1 MLSFLSVLLIGLLA
15 LLLFRYAVWIDVR
28 EPRSGEPPEEPSSRG
43 EARRFPRQPRST
55 LDLLPAA
62 ALVLAVAQG
71 WAALRVSAFYA
82 LFSFPAYLVA
92 AALFVVTV
100 PRLAAGAAA
109 PPRWRAARQV
119 GGLAGLALVAFSAL
133 RLVQLHALRAAVPAM
148 SRLRTEP
155 THADYAATSWPDAFT
170 ALCGKLAAEYP
181 FTEWKR
187 IDWRRQCSELAPR
200 VTEAARRGDR
210 KGYYRALREL
220 AWSVPD
226 GHVGLEGDD
235 GGLER
240 QETGGSF
247 GLTLVELDPRPGE
260 GRGRV
265 VASRIEPGGPA
276 ARAGMLY
283 GAELLAW
290 SSTAPLA
297 QGRDSAP
304 EIKSPGRDPAL
315 PIRSP
320 GRDPASPI
328 KPPASLDAA
337 LSRVPLLWTESPP
350 ATAEARRLAQLRFLV
365 RAPVGSRVT
374 VTFRNRGS
382 AAPAERTLA
391 ASPAGEEPRQ
401 FSPIR
406 KLVFGCLVTSRTL
419 PGGEGY
425 LRVELELPT
434 LPCPFPERAVRSALD
449 GFAESGAAGVV
460 LDVRGNGGG
469 MDTMVPRIVAFFI
482 PARRIYE
489 IPGAY
494 DRSPRRFVTLR
505 DAAIW
510 LVPRPPRYGGRV
522 AVLVDEA
529 TVSSGEGFPLV
540 LQGLPNVA
548 IFGYRATAGFFAIGQ
563 KTVRLPGDL
572 TMRFPQAQSLD
583 AAGRIQVDSDASGRG
598 GVAPD
603 HRVPFDERALD
614 ASLRGG
620 HDVVLEAAV
629 RWIHGGRASAAISAS
644 TSSRSP
650 GRAASAAGST
660 PSRRSSAL
668 VTAPIEAART
678 SARRRSQSAANREA
692 KWRATRGLVKVTQPI
707 GGTAKSSAAR
717 HAASAGRRL
726 S

>member
-1 MLSFLSVLLIGLLA
+1 
-15 LLLFRYAVWIDVR
+15 
-28 EPRSGEPPEEPSSRG
+28 
-43 EARRFPRQPRST
+43 
-55 LDLLPAA
+55 
-62 ALVLAVAQG
+62 
-71 WAALRVSAFYA
+71 
-82 LFSFPAYLVA
+82 
-92 AALFVVTV
+92 
-100 PRLAAGAAA
+100 
-109 PPRWRAARQV
+109 
-119 GGLAGLALVAFSAL
+119 
-133 RLVQLHALRAAVPAM
+133 M
-148 SRLRTEP
+148 SRLRAEP
-155 THADYAATSWPDAFT
+155 TRADYAAMSWPDAFT

-200 VTEAARRGDR
+200 VAEAARRGDR

-240 QETGGSF
+240 QETSGSF
-247 GLTLVELDPRPGE
+247 GLALVELDPRPGE

-290 SSTAPLA
+290 SSTAP
-297 QGRDSAP
+297 
-304 EIKSPGRDPAL
+304 SPGREPAS

-320 GRDPASPI
+320 
-328 KPPASLDAA
+328 ASLNAA

-374 VTFRNRGS
+374 VSFRNRGS

-401 FSPIR
+401 VSPIR
-406 KLVFGCLVTSRTL
+406 KLVFGCPVTSRTL

-494 DRSPRRFVTLR
+494 DRSPRRFVPLR

-510 LVPRPPRYGGRV
+510 LVPRSPRHGGRV

-548 IFGYRATAGFFAIGQ
+548 VFGYRATAGFFAIGQ

-572 TMRFPQAQSLD
+572 AMWFPQAQSLD

-603 HRVPFDERALD
+603 HRVAFDERALD

-629 RWIHGGRASAAISAS
+629 RWLHGG
-644 TSSRSP
+644 
-650 GRAASAAGST
+650 
-660 PSRRSSAL
+660 
-668 VTAPIEAART
+668 
-678 SARRRSQSAANREA
+678 
-692 KWRATRGLVKVTQPI
+692 
-707 GGTAKSSAAR
+707 
-717 HAASAGRRL
+717 
-726 S
+726 